1 MHTFAQPVLAGE
13 PHSQARSLFI
23 SSLES
28 MNSGRQEKLKEQ
40 LFSSRNSPLILSCLS
55 GHGWR
60 RRVRQW
66 SERRH
71 KSLPLD
77 TNRTTSF
84 SHRRRRSPAP
94 PPPPRSSPP
103 HPSTAH
109 VASSTHRRIGY
120 RRRSYLP
127 ACASAPNAHSTIVF
141 LRRLLQPG
149 LASKCV
155 FYLLPP
161 AVIGPNREPQGLCSE
176 RQPARCHIAAVRVGT
191 EKLPTRNRYR
201 RATRQS
207 GPTRAG
213 R

>member
-84 SHRRRRSPAP
+84 SHRRRRSPP
-94 PPPPRSSPP
+94 LPPPRSSLRIHPP
-103 HPSTAH
+103 HTYSLQHTPSYRISPPKLSAG
-109 VASSTHRRIGY
+109 VRQRAERSLDNRVSSTVVAARPGVEVCFL
-120 RRRSYLP
+120 S
-127 ACASAPNAHSTIVF
+127 ATAS
-141 LRRLLQPG
+141 G
-149 LASKCV
+149 
-155 FYLLPP
+155 
-161 AVIGPNREPQGLCSE
+161 NR
-176 RQPARCHIAAVRVGT
+176 T
-191 EKLPTRNRYR
+191 
-201 RATRQS
+201 
-207 GPTRAG
+207 
-213 R
+213 